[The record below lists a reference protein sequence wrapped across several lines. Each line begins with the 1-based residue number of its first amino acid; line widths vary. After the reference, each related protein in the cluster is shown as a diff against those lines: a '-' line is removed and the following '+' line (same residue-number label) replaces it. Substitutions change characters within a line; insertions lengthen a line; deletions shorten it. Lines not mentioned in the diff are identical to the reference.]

1 MKTTIEIS
9 DELLKRAKATAALR
23 GESLREFISHALEA
37 RLASTSRPPS
47 PRSGW
52 RSVFGLVELK
62 TIEHI
67 DKLLAEE
74 FEYVDSTEWR

>member
-9 DELLKRAKATAALR
+9 DELLRRAKATAALR

-37 RLASTSRPPS
+37 RLASTSQSPV

-52 RSVFGLVELK
+52 RSVFGRAKPSTVQ
-62 TIEHI
+62 HI
-67 DKLLAEE
+67 DKLLAKE
-74 FEYVDSTEWR
+74 FEHVDSTKWR